1 VPARNAHDEEVF
13 AMSDLSDADRILHS
27 DEPVQRRPEP
37 APTVDGD
44 KAPTP
49 PGRSSKQGGLL
60 RWGILTIILVLG
72 ALYGVG
78 LWWSLQP
85 DKFDV
90 EENARRI
97 LDKQTSPVPG
107 ATIVASAIRVGET
120 LLEKPGGYL
129 RNDVTP
135 PGILMDNMPA
145 WEYGLL
151 TELRDSVRAMRNDFS
166 RSQTQSVENLDL
178 KDADS
183 KFSFDDTSWILPS
196 SEDEYRQGL
205 ASLRR
210 FLDELVAGN
219 PQARFYARGDN
230 LRAYLMVVEK
240 RLGSFGQRLS
250 ASVGDEELMAALGGL
265 GAAAMPEVAEGDP
278 EFQGSGPSERT
289 HWSEID
295 DIFFEAR
302 GYAWAL
308 LHMMKAISVD
318 FEELLRQKNAQ
329 VSMQQIIRDLEYA
342 TMFKWSPMVLNGH
355 GFGALANHSLVL
367 ASYMSRANAAVLD
380 LRVLLERG

>member
-1 VPARNAHDEEVF
+1 
-13 AMSDLSDADRILHS
+13 MSDLSDADRILHS

-37 APTVDGD
+37 TPAVDGD
-44 KAPTP
+44 KTSTP
-49 PGRSSKQGGLL
+49 PERSSKKGGLL
-60 RWGILTIILVLG
+60 RWGILSIVVVTG

-78 LWWSLQP
+78 LWWSFQP
-85 DKFDV
+85 EKFDV
-90 EENARRI
+90 EENARNI
-97 LDKQTSPVPG
+97 LGSQARPVPG
-107 ATIVASAIRVGET
+107 ATVVASAIRVGET
-120 LLEKPGGYL
+120 LLHKPGGYL

-135 PGILMDNMPA
+135 PGILMDNMQA

-166 RSQTQSVENLDL
+166 RSQTQSVENMDL

-183 KFSFDDTSWILPS
+183 KFSFDDKSWILPS
-196 SEDEYRQGL
+196 SEDEYRKGL
-205 ASLRR
+205 AALQR
-210 FLDELVAGN
+210 FLNDLVAGN

-265 GAAAMPEVAEGDP
+265 GAAAMPVVAEGDP
-278 EFQGSGPSERT
+278 EFAGSGPAERT

-318 FEELLRQKNAQ
+318 FEELLGQKNAQ

>member
-1 VPARNAHDEEVF
+1 
-13 AMSDLSDADRILHS
+13 MSNLSDADRILHS
-27 DEPVQRRPEP
+27 GDGSRPPARETPRTDTGGGDTAP
-37 APTVDGD
+37 APVGGR
-44 KAPTP
+44 K
-49 PGRSSKQGGLL
+49 PGGGL
-60 RWGILTIILVLG
+60 RGWGILAVVLVFV
-72 ALYGVG
+72 ALYGLG
-78 LWWSLQP
+78 LWWSFQP
-85 DKFDV
+85 PKFDV
-90 EENARRI
+90 EENARNI
-97 LDKQTSPVPG
+97 LGEAARPVEG
-107 ATIVASAIRVGET
+107 STIVATAMRVGET
-120 LLEKPGGYL
+120 LLDKPGGYL

-166 RSQTQSVENLDL
+166 RSQTQSVENMDL

-196 SEDEYRQGL
+196 SEEEYRKGVAALQ
-205 ASLRR
+205 R
-210 FLDELVAGN
+210 FLNDLQAGN

-250 ASVGDEELMAALGGL
+250 ASVGDEELLAALGGF
-265 GAAAMPEVAEGDP
+265 GQETMPEVAAGDP
-278 EFQGSGPSERT
+278 EPQGSRPAERT
-289 HWSEID
+289 DWSEID
-295 DIFFEAR
+295 DTFFEAR

-308 LHMMKAISVD
+308 LHMMKAVAVD
-318 FEELLRQKNAQ
+318 FEDLLRQKNAQ
-329 VSMQQIIRDLEYA
+329 VSVQQIIRDLEYA
-342 TMFKWSPMVLNGH
+342 TMFKQSPMVLNGH
-355 GFGALANHSLVL
+355 GFAVLANHSLVL